1 MKTTH
6 EDIEVMIS
14 NAVEEILLS
23 VADAEEF
30 SMEWITVAQ
39 ATRLGE
45 LIDEMEIVVRD
56 MLECRCSCRSE
67 SRDGKRAEQMSGYIN
82 YVKLHKIMR

>member
-6 EDIEVMIS
+6 EDIGVMIS

-39 ATRLGE
+39 NTRLGE

-56 MLECRCSCRSE
+56 ILEYNE
-67 SRDGKRAEQMSGYIN
+67 KNAELF
-82 YVKLHKIMR
+82 K